1 MTIYNAVIHTMT
13 EQGTIPHGF
22 LEVENGKITCVQS
35 GDPDTVTEGDLDAKG
50 SLLLPGF
57 IDAHTHLG
65 ILEDGLDF
73 EGDDCNECTDPFT
86 PHLRAIDGVNPLDRC
101 FSEAL
106 AAGVTTVMTTPG
118 SANPCGGTML
128 ILKTAGNCVDDM
140 KLTFGGIK
148 FALGENPKS
157 VYHGR
162 DEMPFTRMATA
173 AIIREGL
180 YKANAIW
187 NSGRQSKK
195 PKTSRIMMQSV
206 KPCCHCCGEN
216 TRHISIAIVQMI

>member
-1 MTIYNAVIHTMT
+1 MTIYHAVIHTMT
-13 EQGTIPHGF
+13 EAGTIPHGF
-22 LEVENGKITCVQS
+22 LTVENGKITCVQS
-35 GDPDTVTEGDLDAKG
+35 GDPDTVTEDDLDAKG

-128 ILKTAGNCVDDM
+128 ILKTAGNCVDLILLD
-140 KLTFGGIK
+140 
-148 FALGENPKS
+148 
-157 VYHGR
+157 
-162 DEMPFTRMATA
+162 
-173 AIIREGL
+173 
-180 YKANAIW
+180 
-187 NSGRQSKK
+187 
-195 PKTSRIMMQSV
+195 
-206 KPCCHCCGEN
+206 
-216 TRHISIAIVQMI
+216 